1 MGKEQQN
8 LLAPS
13 RRGVIKTIGTIGIVG
28 AFGNGTVSAQSE
40 AQEITDWNDL
50 HAIRDGLDGEYI
62 LTTDLDEST
71 TGYEEYVADPE
82 TGFEPIGKTHTEF
95 TGTFDGQG
103 NEIRD
108 LVIDKPDSE
117 LVGLFGLAGDG
128 AVIENITLVD
138 AEITGDHDVG
148 ALIGGSNGTINTS
161 AVTGTVSGRRN
172 VGGIVGRNRK
182 AIIRDS
188 AAGVTITGE
197 SNVGGLVG
205 KNDNKIRNS
214 WATGEVTG
222 ESSVGGLVGLHSY
235 TGFTP
240 GRIIESWASG
250 DVDGDS
256 AVGGLVGD
264 SFQNDLKGEIM
275 KSAASGTVTGE
286 SEVGGFIGF
295 TSAST
300 LIANSLAIGQV
311 TGTEDVGGFAGYNK
325 NIITNSFS
333 CRKVTGEQQIGG
345 FLGSNSGEVTASYWD
360 STLSDQSESIGRQNG
375 GSNDITRLSTT
386 EMQGT
391 AAEENM
397 SALDFDGTWKVV
409 TNPADYPVLS
419 ALTDNREIQHLQQQS
434 YTDDVSTGQQS
445 GDENQSSEPDSEE
458 LNESGNQQSATEND
472 STQQEATDDASS
484 DSIPGFGITGSLA
497 ALSGAGYVIKRQLNR
512 D

>member
-1 MGKEQQN
+1 
-8 LLAPS
+8 
-13 RRGVIKTIGTIGIVG
+13 
-28 AFGNGTVSAQSE
+28 
-40 AQEITDWNDL
+40 
-50 HAIRDGLDGEYI
+50 
-62 LTTDLDEST
+62 
-71 TGYEEYVADPE
+71 
-82 TGFEPIGKTHTEF
+82 
-95 TGTFDGQG
+95 
-103 NEIRD
+103 
-108 LVIDKPDSE
+108 
-117 LVGLFGLAGDG
+117 
-128 AVIENITLVD
+128 
-138 AEITGDHDVG
+138 
-148 ALIGGSNGTINTS
+148 
-161 AVTGTVSGRRN
+161 
-172 VGGIVGRNRK
+172 
-182 AIIRDS
+182 
-188 AAGVTITGE
+188 
-197 SNVGGLVG
+197 
-205 KNDNKIRNS
+205 
-214 WATGEVTG
+214 
-222 ESSVGGLVGLHSY
+222 
-235 TGFTP
+235 
-240 GRIIESWASG
+240 
-250 DVDGDS
+250 
-256 AVGGLVGD
+256 VGD

-325 NIITNSFS
+325 NIIMNSFS
-333 CRKVTGEQQIGG
+333 CGKVTGEQQIGG

-375 GSNDITRLSTT
+375 DSNDITRLSTT

-397 SALDFDGTWKVV
+397 SALDFDGTWEVV